1 MTKITPEEL
10 YILAKEVL
18 TEYPI
23 DLTDEPVSIDAYL
36 KLTCYSVIEQFSKL
50 KDEEAEAAFMASI
63 TALTLEN
70 FLLNLKLLKMQKIE

>member
-10 YILAKEVL
+10 YILAKEAL
-18 TEYPI
+18 AGYNI
-23 DLTDEPVSIDAYL
+23 DLSEQPVSVDAYL
-36 KLTCYSVIEQFSKL
+36 KLTAYSVIEQFSKL